1 MLDPHTGQLIGTV
14 DRLKSALARPP
25 VPAPGKGD
33 LPPGMPG
40 YGAPPTAM
48 TAAPPPGQ
56 PPKMQD
62 RLAQAI
68 QPQGQPPIDTEYE
81 TIDNAPEG
89 MPPAPLT
96 GEARDKEAM
105 KRMGQALMQFG
116 TPAQQVQGMKLL
128 SEASR
133 PSATEQAAADKQ
145 RYLNAIEDSTASD
158 AAKDRARTMLELGA
172 DSKQIMET
180 LEFDSRGLE
189 AQTKQQELITKN
201 LKRAGKD
208 AYELGVLETEAER
221 AIALIDESDFATGAS
236 GYLLSYLPFD
246 SPAYNLG
253 ERLTTLKTVLGYDEL
268 ANMRAESPTGG
279 AIGQVTETET
289 RWLQATQ
296 GSLDQFQ
303 DPITL
308 KENIIKAV
316 EGKKL
321 IGEMHSLVEG
331 MEVGDSASIDRYR
344 EIVYELGRLGQ
355 DIKERVRQGER
366 ETDVPTAPGA
376 EDIEAQ
382 YGLR

>member
-14 DRLKSALARPP
+14 DRLKSAMQAQGPAM
-25 VPAPGKGD
+25 PAPGKTD
-33 LPPGMPG
+33 LPPNMAPTQQPG
-40 YGAPPTAM
+40 
-48 TAAPPPGQ
+48 
-56 PPKMQD
+56 PPKIQD
-62 RLAQAI
+62 RLAQAM
-68 QPQGQPPIDTEYE
+68 QPQGQPPQPPMQQPIEADYE
-81 TIDNAPEG
+81 VVDNAPQG

-96 GEARDKEAM
+96 GEARDREAK

-133 PSATEQAAADKQ
+133 PSATEQAALDKQ
-145 RYLNAIEDSTASD
+145 RYLNAIEDSPASD
-158 AAKDRARTMLELGA
+158 GAKDRARTALELGA
-172 DSKQIMET
+172 KPESIMET
-180 LEFDSRGLE
+180 LQFDARGLE
-189 AQTKQQELITKN
+189 AQKTQQEYITKN

-221 AIALIDESDFATGAS
+221 AIALIDESDFSTGAS

-253 ERLTTLKTVLGYDEL
+253 ERLVTLKTVLGYDAL
-268 ANMRAESPTGG
+268 SDMREESKSGG
-279 AIGQVTETET
+279 AVGQVTETET

-303 DPITL
+303 DPQTL
-308 KENIIKAV
+308 KENILKAV

-321 IGEMHSLVEG
+321 ISEMHTLTDA
-331 MEVGDSASIDRYR
+331 MDQGDASAIDRYR
-344 EIVYELGRLGQ
+344 EIVTELGRLGA
-355 DIKERVRQGER
+355 DIRDRVKQAERN
-366 ETDVPTAPGA
+366 TDVPTAPGG
-376 EDIEAQ
+376 EQFEAQ